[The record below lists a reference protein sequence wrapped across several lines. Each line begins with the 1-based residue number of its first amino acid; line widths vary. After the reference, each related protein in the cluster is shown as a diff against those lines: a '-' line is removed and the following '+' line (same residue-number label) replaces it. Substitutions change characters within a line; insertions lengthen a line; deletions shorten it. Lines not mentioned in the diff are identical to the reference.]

1 VNKFKGKWYF
11 FYHDGSYMFNGEP
24 GGDCRRRVCVEE
36 LKFNH
41 DGSIR
46 PMDLTEEGVMGK

>member
-11 FYHDGSYMFNGEP
+11 FYHDGSYMLNGEP
-24 GGDCRRRVCVEE
+24 GGDCRRRVCVDE
-36 LKFNH
+36 LKFNR

-46 PMDLTEEGVMGK
+46 PVELTEEGVIGK